1 MDAVA
6 ASPQPTA
13 RPLLLSCI
21 DPTKSDGVGELDF
34 PDYVADFLASR
45 LSELTRADSGLV
57 EHILQLTTQPLSL
70 KRRHVLA
77 KVIVRLD
84 SPQSLLAGLNLI
96 DDKSP
101 QPIPY
106 DLWKAI
112 ESLFLEKRPCERNPQ
127 SYTLVPR
134 AANDIRKRLFEMAE
148 NDSRRTRSAYSL
160 LGQIEEWRLEYGRP
174 SSEPRHPAYD
184 SARPWPPSISTGGPS

>member
-1 MDAVA
+1 VLV
-6 ASPQPTA
+6 S
-13 RPLLLSCI
+13 S
-21 DPTKSDGVGELDF
+21 DF

-45 LSELTRADSGLV
+45 LADLTRADSSL
-57 EHILQLTTQPLSL
+57 EERILQLTTQPLSL

-77 KVIVRLD
+77 KVIARLD
-84 SPQSLLAGLNLI
+84 SPQSLLVGLNLI
-96 DDKSP
+96 DDQSP

-112 ESLFLEKRPCERNPQ
+112 ESLVLEKRPYEGNPQ

-184 SARPWPPSISTGGPS
+184 SGKPWPPSISTDGAS